1 MIIKNKIDNEPILS
15 NVGQVGEFR
24 IRNSAKAFGILSS
37 GLYANKIRAIV
48 REYSCNAVD
57 SHTEAGNLNTPFDV
71 HLPNALEPWFSVR
84 DYGVGLDEQQVRN
97 IFTTYFE
104 STKTATD
111 ELIGGLGLGS
121 KSAFSFTDNFTIVAV
136 KGGMKRV
143 YTAFINEQG
152 VPSIAPMGEEASNDP
167 NGVEIRFAVE
177 DAYDFRKF
185 YDEARHVYKHF
196 KLRPVVSGGIGEF
209 KFLDPEYTDRDIV
222 PGIHTFAAEGYR
234 GGYRRSVAVMGNIEY
249 PLDVPGN
256 ADLGGLEHL
265 LNCDLVIEFAIGELD
280 IQASREGLSYIPE
293 TVAAIKAKL
302 EALNAVLADK
312 IAEEASK
319 VKNKWEKVF
328 FYQNKLQSSLW
339 AAATKKHLTDINF
352 DLVNFNR
359 YNEGKTFQFNE
370 KDLAKKYNIK
380 ISGFYM
386 RGGWER
392 TVSTLSQNNVY
403 DRDTG
408 NYTPHWVIQIDPQ
421 VQFVE
426 NDTTVGAWTR
436 AKYHWR
442 ESAEQGNHDKVYVL
456 EKADKKQEMNLKAF
470 YRAIANPAAERIRK
484 ASTLKQK
491 ERAKGIGRDVS
502 ILHLEKRDNKGHMR
516 SNDMVWRDAGS
527 MSSFDDATTY
537 YYLPMSGFVALGVA
551 GEKGY
556 DMKTF
561 VTALRESNILTEK
574 VYGVRKADLEAV
586 KGKSNWV
593 NLDEYVSNKLAQNN
607 ALDIKGIIKEAIGF
621 DAYFRFAYVQND
633 INDVDSPYLKLFNE
647 FVGVTA
653 VSQSIR
659 RGFEALCRIYDV
671 TAGKVNVTDE
681 IAKYNSEMK
690 KLEQRYPLINEL
702 GRYFRDTKAVSEY
715 INAIDLMKK

>member
-1 MIIKNKIDNEPILS
+1 MIIKNKVDNEAILS

-84 DYGVGLDEQQVRN
+84 DYGVGLDEQQVRD

-104 STKTATD
+104 STKSNTD
-111 ELIGGLGLGS
+111 DLIGGLGLGS
-121 KSAFSFTDNFTIVAV
+121 KSAFSYTDNFTIVAV

-152 VPSIAPMGEEASNDP
+152 VPSIAPMGEEPSNDP

-185 YDEARHVYKHF
+185 YEEARHVYKHF

-209 KFLDPEYTDRDIV
+209 KFIDPEYTDRDIV

-302 EALNAVLADK
+302 ESLNAVLADK
-312 IAEEASK
+312 IAEEAGK
-319 VKNKWEKVF
+319 IKNKWEKVF
-328 FYQNKLQSSLW
+328 FYQTKLQSSLW
-339 AAATKKHLTDINF
+339 AAATKKHLTDTKF

-359 YNEGKTFQFNE
+359 YNEGKTFQFSE
-370 KDLAKKYNIK
+370 KDLAAKFNIK

-392 TVSTLSQNNVY
+392 TVSTLSQQNIY
-403 DRDTG
+403 DSNTG
-408 NYTPHWVIQIDPQ
+408 NYNPHWCIQIDPQ
-421 VQFVE
+421 TQFVE

-442 ESAEQGNHDKVYVL
+442 ETAEQGNHDKVYVL
-456 EKADKKQEMNLKAF
+456 EKADKKQDMNLKAF
-470 YRAIANPAAERIRK
+470 YRAIANPPAERSRK
-484 ASTLKQK
+484 ASTLKMK
-491 ERAKGIGRDVS
+491 ERAKGIGKDVS

-516 SNDMVWRDAGS
+516 SSDMVWRDAGAL
-527 MSSFDDATTY
+527 SSLDDTKTY
-537 YYLPMSGFVALGVA
+537 YYLPMSGFMALGVA
-551 GEKGY
+551 SKKGY

-561 VTALRESNILTEK
+561 VTALKDSGLLTET
-574 VYGVRKADLEAV
+574 VYGVRKADLESV
-586 KGKSNWV
+586 KDKSNWV
-593 NLDEYVSNKLAQNN
+593 NLDEFVVNKLAQNN
-607 ALDIKGIIKEAIGF
+607 ALDVKGLIKDAIGF
-621 DAYFRFAYVQND
+621 DAYFRFTYVQND
-633 INDVDSPYLKLFNE
+633 IKDADSPYLKLFNE
-647 FVGVTA
+647 FVGAKT
-653 VSQSIR
+653 VSQNVR

-690 KLEQRYPLINEL
+690 KLEQRYPLLNEL
-702 GRYFRDTKAVSEY
+702 GRYFRDNGAVAEY
-715 INAIDLMKK
+715 INAIDLLKK